1 MTSNGY
7 TALKDAVLAL
17 CTDTGLVARLEH
29 AHIALARIDAEA
41 DLPESLR
48 FRFEELLADIAYGA
62 DAVADALVRMSA
74 PDRER
79 LASRVVGLFD
89 EALRLMPTDA

>member
-7 TALKDAVLAL
+7 SALRDAVLAL

-29 AHIALARIDAEA
+29 AHIALARIDAAA

-62 DAVADALVRMSA
+62 DAVSDALVRMSA

-79 LASRVVGLFD
+79 LATRIVGLFD
-89 EALRLMPTDA
+89 EALRLMPCDA